1 MIKKGKMYGQVSEHR
16 PKAACLIFLF
26 CLLMAAFS
34 ACETQESITR
44 KRIKSLEK
52 GLLSAV
58 YFKGQK
64 LEKMSLATRMEFY
77 RVPGVSIACLDKY
90 QVEWAKAYGQYD
102 VLKPDPLATDSLFQ
116 AGALSQPIATA
127 AALHFVEKGRLNLD
141 DDVNTWLHS
150 WKFPQE
156 ELAAKKKLR
165 LRGLLSHSSGLSN
178 QVFPGYLQKDTLPSL
193 RNILDGKKP
202 ANSLPIWYDF
212 KPGSGA
218 RYSESG
224 YVLLQQLLIDLENK
238 PFPQIMKEIVLDP
251 SGMKNSTF
259 ELPLPPD
266 FSRRAAS
273 GHLRNGQP
281 IEGRWLNYPEL
292 GANGLWT
299 TPSDY
304 AAFILEIVHAAMG
317 DSAKIISAESAR
329 AMLAPQAENR
339 GFGFLVEGSGDGL
352 NFYLQGRTNGFSCYT
367 IFYPAKGQGA
377 VVMTNSENGPLL
389 VEELLRAL
397 SATYEW
403 PHFKPKEK
411 QLYRFAPSAY
421 QQYVGRYEVTPDY
434 VLDVGYEDYY
444 LVVQPTGQVPTK
456 FYVESETIFFSV
468 DPYIRI
474 QFRKDE
480 QGKVLELVLW
490 QQDFQQ
496 VAKKIS

>member
-1 MIKKGKMYGQVSEHR
+1 MKRRGFFTKA
-16 PKAACLIFLF
+16 KAASLTFIF
-26 CLLMAAFS
+26 CLLTVALTS
-34 ACETQESITR
+34 CETQKSITQ
-44 KRIKSLEK
+44 KRIKSVEK

-64 LEKMSLATRMEFY
+64 LEKMPLAARMLFY

-102 VLKPDPLATDSLFQ
+102 VLKPDPLSSDSLFQ
-116 AGALSQPIATA
+116 AGALSQPIATD
-127 AALHFVEKGRLNLD
+127 AALHIVKKGRLNLD
-141 DDVNTWLHS
+141 GDVNTWLRS

-156 ELAAKKKLR
+156 ELGLKKKIR
-165 LRGLLSHSSGLSN
+165 LRDLLSHSSGLSN

-202 ANSLPIWYDF
+202 ANSLPIWYNF
-212 KPGSGA
+212 NPGSGA

-238 PFPQIMKEIVLDP
+238 PFPQIMEEVVFDP

-281 IEGRWLNYPEL
+281 VEGRWLNYPEL
-292 GANGLWT
+292 GAKGLWT

-304 AAFILEIVHAAMG
+304 AAFILEIVKAAMG
-317 DSAKIISAESAR
+317 GSAKIISAESAR
-329 AMLAPQAENR
+329 AMLTPQAENR
-339 GFGFLVEGSGDGL
+339 GFGFLVEGTGDEL
-352 NFYLQGRTNGFSCYT
+352 NFYLQGKTNGFFCYT

-377 VVMTNSENGPLL
+377 VVMTNSENGPFF

-411 QLYRFAPSAY
+411 QLYRLAPSVY

-434 VLDVGYEDYY
+434 ILDVSYEDYY
-444 LVVQPTGQVPTK
+444 LVIQPTGQIPTK
-456 FYVESETIFFSV
+456 FYVESETIFFSA

-480 QGKVLELVLW
+480 QGKVSELVLW
-490 QQDFQQ
+490 QQGFQQ

>member
-1 MIKKGKMYGQVSEHR
+1 M
-16 PKAACLIFLF
+16 
-26 CLLMAAFS
+26 
-34 ACETQESITR
+34 
-44 KRIKSLEK
+44 EK
-52 GLLSAV
+52 GLLSAL

-64 LEKMSLATRMEFY
+64 LEKMPLASRMEFY

-116 AGALSQPIATA
+116 AGALSQPIAA
-127 AALHFVEKGRLNLD
+127 ASALHLVEKGHLNLD
-141 DDVNTWLHS
+141 DDLNTWLRS

-156 ELAAKKKLR
+156 ELAAKIKLR
-165 LRGLLSHSSGLSN
+165 LRGLLSHTSGLSN
-178 QVFPGYLQKDTLPSL
+178 QVFLGYLQKDTLPSL
-193 RNILDGKKP
+193 KNILDGKKP
-202 ANSLPIWYDF
+202 ANSLPIWSDF
-212 KPGSGA
+212 KPDSGV

-224 YVLLQQLLIDLENK
+224 YVLLQQLLIDLENR
-238 PFPQIMKEIVLDP
+238 PFPQIIKEIVFEP

-281 IEGRWLNYPEL
+281 IEGSWLNYPEL
-292 GANGLWT
+292 GAKGLWT

-304 AAFILEIVHAAMG
+304 AAFILEIVRAAMG
-317 DSAKIISAESAR
+317 NSAKIISVESAR
-329 AMLAPQAENR
+329 AMLTPQAENR
-339 GFGFLVEGSGDGL
+339 GFGFLVEGSGDEL
-352 NFYLQGRTNGFSCYT
+352 NFYLQGKTNGFSSYT

-377 VVMTNSENGPLL
+377 VVMTNSVNGPFL

-411 QLYRFAPSAY
+411 QLYRLPPSAY

-434 VLDVGYEDYY
+434 ILDVSFEDYY
-444 LVVQPTGQVPTK
+444 LVIQPTGQVPTK

-480 QGKVLELVLW
+480 QGRVFELVLW
-490 QQDFQQ
+490 QQDFMQ
-496 VAKKIS
+496 VAKKIN